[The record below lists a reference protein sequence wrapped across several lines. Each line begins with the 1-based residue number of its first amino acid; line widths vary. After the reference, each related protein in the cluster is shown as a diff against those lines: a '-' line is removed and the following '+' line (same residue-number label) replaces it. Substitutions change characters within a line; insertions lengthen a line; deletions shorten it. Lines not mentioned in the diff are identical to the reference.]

1 MSELMD
7 AMHSAKETEL
17 HAAKSMWA
25 EKTLTMTKSLKCI
38 AAAARTQRTSSCR
51 SPGAPGHKVLT
62 MPEDEFGT
70 ALRTRLRI
78 PYLPYMPRFRRERG
92 TAQHWDHQYSTGC
105 TICGHIP
112 IRADSTADVMGKHQ
126 QLCKAGGGVDRR
138 HNCFRK
144 GVCSWLVNV
153 CSVPCVDI
161 GRHVPEWVQ

>member
-1 MSELMD
+1 MD
-7 AMHSAKETEL
+7 AVHPAKEAEL
-17 HAAKSMWA
+17 RTACYDGDPDGDEVAEAYSSRDRHAGDFLLPTSRGAMGDRN
-25 EKTLTMTKSLKCI
+25 TK
-38 AAAARTQRTSSCR
+38 
-51 SPGAPGHKVLT
+51 
-62 MPEDEFGT
+62 MPEEELVT
-70 ALRTRLRI
+70 SLRARLRI
-78 PYLPYMPRFRRERG
+78 TLHYTSFLQRFRRERG